1 MKLKRL
7 NRYHASV
14 MTAVQSNAQ
23 QLRNSWGRISSL
35 SAAVLSMMCMTVSQA
50 AVNQDG
56 STSRIGDLSIYQP
69 AKTARTNLMMM
80 IDTSGSMGISSLV
93 LPKVNPYGSP
103 GDVDVPLCE
112 KGDKKEIGGNG
123 TSPTYSFKEWK
134 YDAPAE
140 RRVAYIGDRSVVY
153 YLRGCYNKNRQGQY
167 IKAIVD
173 PLGNKIDKVVNK
185 QEADIVYDRLSR
197 LKQAM
202 IPLIE
207 GESIDSMVIM
217 GLGHFSARTPYYLAG
232 TNNKLVDSHSG
243 AILVPARALDNEQK
257 YNLIDVLAKFHS
269 VDAFTNQ
276 DGTPNSDRYVS
287 SWNQPDEYKASG
299 GTPTVHAYAEAGAA
313 MLGTNTGYV
322 FEKFS
327 RNKTVDLVY
336 DGYTILRDEDS
347 TPGTQT
353 FWICETGVLSSV
365 TKAIGREDNVVQCDN
380 SWPVVDNRKGRVSGT
395 DGPTD
400 GKVRVYNEKGDLVT
414 YPLYDI
420 TRDAKGIWKAINDLP
435 VGWRFGGWRKVAYEP
450 LDIEPVTG
458 KVWDQPRTANSANR
472 GRGYGLFVYRTN
484 PFALDKY
491 LYYNPK
497 RIEPVDTMVGGFD
510 YSVDSAKNNAKTN
523 YNRIATDGQCDGNG
537 IYFLTDGAPNSTK
550 DNMAQTIVNL
560 SLTNNF
566 KINGKPLDGL
576 MSPILQSNLFDGETG
591 GWEYIGEY
599 AKRLNDKTKN
609 PAGVSIKTAV
619 AGFGSS
625 FSVFDEEAGVVPK
638 KEDGTYDCD
647 AATNLDAKNACKWG
661 SSEYGNG
668 GFFYAK
674 SSDDIVKSLKNFIM
688 KLNTTIT
695 TTPAGTISVP
705 EDPYQTGTTLPYA
718 YLPMLEPKVGDNFK
732 VWPGNLK
739 KYETKNGTLYGKNG
753 RLYVDNSG
761 ALRDSTADIWQQT
774 SVPGLAN
781 SAINSGGFYA
791 KLRAPDLS
799 SPASTRKV
807 FIENYKGKDN
817 AHITDGVVQIG
828 ISSTGAPTGF
838 PQINDTVYTTGY
850 SILQSKRIMLNFL
863 GYNIPYNTND
873 TTYIDNL
880 DMNNYLPTE
889 AIRQVGGVVHS
900 KPTLVSYGA
909 EVDEMGNITANNRDD
924 YLLFGSMDGA
934 LHMVDASTGEEK
946 WALVLQEMFRKQPEA
961 LIKGAE
967 GSLSFGVDA
976 PWLVSAKYRYQASG
990 AGASKTR
997 KVELYKPTGAD
1008 LDSATNTSNFLSMS
1022 AYGGFRMGGDGLY
1035 ALDLANKDTPKILFS
1050 ITPDIENPDTARLH
1064 QNKSGVQT
1072 NVANT
1077 TSKSYANVGQIW
1089 NQVTTARINEGAG
1102 DSKFK
1107 DVIIFGGGYDMKYE
1121 DPEYVPTQAAKAKGS
1136 SIYIADAKTGEQ
1148 LWSWESD
1155 QYHSIV
1161 AGVTPLDRNNDGLFD
1176 HLYFADLGGN
1186 VFRADFIN
1194 EKGKSFKEV
1203 RVVRVLDASK
1213 KVRGNTTKGLS
1224 YRFYNRPVVSFYKDI
1239 QNKIFALVNVA
1250 SGDRSSPLSKRRDTQ
1265 NIANR
1270 LYGIIDT
1277 DVTHADI
1284 LNLDDD
1290 GKANARLTLKNLD
1303 EDDLKQLGGAN
1314 LTTATSNA
1322 NLIGTYCKPE
1332 KDADGNDK
1340 LTTDGGFVYSNLCK
1354 QKLGLL
1360 TDMIIGTG
1368 NSKKHGWYY
1377 PLTRFAGFE
1386 NVSDVK
1392 AMGDYRVINNYLYMS
1407 VYDPNMAYGE
1417 DNTCN
1422 AQTLG
1427 GSEYQLYCLPYGV
1440 CMDDTSITGTGG
1452 FTPAGKG
1459 IQELSLGAVN
1469 KNNLNATVL
1478 LGTRTLNERALED
1491 SRFEYGADINKGNS
1505 PSGTSDEDNNPY
1517 NDPKQTHGDGSM
1529 PNLINIERF
1538 VLKPTQWYEGK

>member
-1 MKLKRL
+1 MKLKCL
-7 NRYHASV
+7 NRYRASPL
-14 MTAVQSNAQ
+14 TATESNAQ
-23 QLRNSWGRISSL
+23 QMRNSWWRISSL
-35 SAAVLSMMCMTVSQA
+35 STAVLGMMCMTMSQA

-56 STSRIGDLSIYQP
+56 SISRIGDMSIYQP
-69 AKTARTNLMMM
+69 AKTARINLMMM

-93 LPKVNPYGSP
+93 IPKSNKYGSP
-103 GDVDVPLCE
+103 GDVDEPLCSSASVGE
-112 KGDKKEIGGNG
+112 KQGNSGGLANILEWKYNLTDKNP
-123 TSPTYSFKEWK
+123 TSPTFNKTSIHKIVNVGGETL
-134 YDAPAE
+134 D
-140 RRVAYIGDRSVVY
+140 Y
-153 YLRGCYNKNRQGQY
+153 YVRGCTKDGVEQ
-167 IKAIVD
+167 
-173 PLGNKIDKVVNK
+173 L
-185 QEADIVYDRLSR
+185 DRLSR
-197 LKQAM
+197 LKIALLSYLDDGNKNLD
-202 IPLIE
+202 PTLY
-207 GESIDSMVIM
+207 M
-217 GLGHFSARTPYYLAG
+217 GIGHFSSKAELNSGKVITIG
-232 TNNKLVDSHSG
+232 TASNVLVDGHSG
-243 AILVPARALDNEQK
+243 RILVPVAKLTTQQRKKIAEQLIKFQSLDTTTDEKGNDDP
-257 YNLIDVLAKFHS
+257 NLKLSSSAY
-269 VDAFTNQ
+269 
-276 DGTPNSDRYVS
+276 PNVTK
-287 SWNQPDEYKASG
+287 PSG
-299 GTPTVHAYAEAGAA
+299 GTPTAHAYAEAGAY
-313 MLGTNTGYV
+313 MMKTGTGQDPELDKV
-322 FEKFS
+322 KSVE
-327 RNKTVDLVY
+327 VVY
-336 DGYTILRDEDS
+336 DGYMVKQKIGAVLKKEQVYFVCTEIGPERDA
-347 TPGTQT
+347 Q
-353 FWICETGVLSSV
+353 
-365 TKAIGREDNVVQCDN
+365 AIGAQVMKCVNNWPKYNNNNIAQSTVDNGIYYPTESGGWERVTSREDFKN
-380 SWPVVDNRKGRVSGT
+380 KLK
-395 DGPTD
+395 
-400 GKVRVYNEKGDLVT
+400 KVKDVT
-414 YPLYDI
+414 DI
-420 TRDAKGIWKAINDLP
+420 TINNVWDTYKELP
-435 VGWRFGGWRKVAYEP
+435 VGWRYGGWLKVEQEP
-450 LDIEPVTG
+450 LDIEPIVGT
-458 KVWDQPRTANSANR
+458 VWNYDSGNIK
-472 GRGYGLFVYRTN
+472 GLVSYRTN
-484 PFALDKY
+484 PFTLTKDLKPN
-491 LYYNPK
+491 L
-497 RIEPVDTMVGGFD
+497 VGGFR
-510 YSVDSAKNNAKTN
+510 YSLADTKNVATSTYNVNNPEIGSSNGMCDS
-523 YNRIATDGQCDGNG
+523 NG
-537 IYFLTDGAPNSTK
+537 IYFLTDGAPNSTTYGPPGTNDK
-550 DNMAQTIVNL
+550 NMVQAIMNH
-560 SLTNNF
+560 SLTSRYGFTSKPTNNV
-566 KINGKPLDGL
+566 LV
-576 MSPILQSNLFDGETG
+576 SPTLQASVFENETG

-599 AKRLNDKTKN
+599 AKRLNDPTKN
-609 PAGVSIKTAV
+609 PAGIRIQTAV

-625 FSVFDEEAGVVPK
+625 FSVFDEEVGVVPK
-638 KEDGTYDCD
+638 KEDGSYDCD

-661 SSEYGNG
+661 SSEYGDG

-674 SSDDIVKSLKNFIM
+674 NSDDIVKSLKNFIM

-718 YLPMLEPKVGDNFK
+718 YLPMLEPKVGGNFK

-753 RLYVDNSG
+753 RLYADDSG

-774 SVPGLAN
+774 SAPGLAN
-781 SAINSGGFYA
+781 SAINNGGFYA
-791 KLRAPDLS
+791 MLIAPDLS
-799 SPASTRKV
+799 SPASTRNV
-807 FIENYKGKDN
+807 FVENYIGS
-817 AHITDGVVQIG
+817 AGAAIPEGVVKIG
-828 ISSTGAPTGF
+828 VESSGKPSGF
-838 PQINDTVYTTGY
+838 PIVNDPVYATGGRTL
-850 SILQSKRIMLNFL
+850 LQNKRLLLNFL
-863 GYNIPYNTND
+863 GYNIPFNNPSD
-873 TTYIDNL
+873 TTFIYDL
-880 DMNNYLPTE
+880 RMQNYLPTE
-889 AIRQVGGVVHS
+889 SIRQVGGVIHS

-909 EVDEMGNITANNRDD
+909 EVDEMGQVTATNRDD

-934 LHMVDASTGEEK
+934 LHMVDVETGEEK

-961 LIKGAE
+961 LIKGAT
-967 GSLSFGVDA
+967 GSLSFGIDA
-976 PWLVSAKYRYQASG
+976 PWLMSAKYRYQATGSG
-990 AGASKTR
+990 SNKTR
-997 KVELYKPTGAD
+997 KVELYKPTGTD
-1008 LDSATNTSNFLSMS
+1008 LESATNTSNFLPMS

-1035 ALDLANKDTPKILFS
+1035 ALDLANKDTPKVLFS
-1050 ITPDIENPDTARLH
+1050 ITPDVDSPDTVRLH

-1089 NQVTTARINEGAG
+1089 NQVTTARINGGAS
-1102 DSKFK
+1102 DTKFK

-1121 DPEYVPTQAAKAKGS
+1121 DPEYAPTKAGKAKGS

-1194 EKGKSFKEV
+1194 EKEKSFKEV

-1213 KVRGNTTKGLS
+1213 KVRDNTKKGLS

-1239 QNKIFALVNVA
+1239 QNKIFALVNIA

-1277 DVTHADI
+1277 DVTHTDT
-1284 LNLDDD
+1284 LKFGDD
-1290 GKANARLTLKNLD
+1290 GKANATLTLKNLD
-1303 EDDLKQLGGAN
+1303 EDNLKQLGGAN
-1314 LTTATSNA
+1314 LITATNNE

-1340 LTTDGGFVYSNLCK
+1340 LTTEGGFVYSNLCK

-1368 NSKKHGWYY
+1368 SSKKHGWYY

-1407 VYDPNMAYGE
+1407 VYDPNMAYGN

-1427 GSEYQLYCLPYGV
+1427 GSEYQLYCLPYGI
-1440 CMDDTSITGTGG
+1440 CMDDSSITGSGG

-1478 LGTRTLNERALED
+1478 LGTRTLNERALEN
-1491 SRFEYGADINKGNS
+1491 SRVGYGVDTNKGTS
-1505 PSGTSDEDNNPY
+1505 PSGTNDGDNNP
-1517 NDPKQTHGDGSM
+1517 NNNPTQAHGDGSM